1 MIYSKVSFL
10 VLFYSHFTRLTFVLV
25 HPSYVQTVHLGTYD
39 NCYCGGLILSSSQA
53 PTQLLTRPCPHSRMG
68 DRRGKKKWEDFFNW
82 WRKKKS
88 KTTSRTSSFQ
98 PLNTLEAKKFLV
110 LSLSLFLLLDIPQY
124 DMQHPFSQFRPAVMT
139 VSPPSCLLTSYLF
152 APGSRDR
159 VEKREV
165 FDALQAL
172 SSNSLNISVLWTL
185 F

>member
-1 MIYSKVSFL
+1 MIIAIVVDWSCPAAKLPHSCL
-10 VLFYSHFTRLTFVLV
+10 
-25 HPSYVQTVHLGTYD
+25 
-39 NCYCGGLILSSSQA
+39 LILA
-53 PTQLLTRPCPHSRMG
+53 PTAGWGTEEE
-68 DRRGKKKWEDFFNW
+68 KKNWEDFFNW

-110 LSLSLFLLLDIPQY
+110 LSLSLFLLLGIPQY
-124 DMQHPFSQFRPAVMT
+124 DMQHPFSQFRSAVMT

-165 FDALQAL
+165 FDAMKAL
-172 SSNSLNISVLWTL
+172 PSNSLNISVLWTL